1 MLVTSVGGCCR
12 EPGYS
17 GGMYHMGASTSQASS
32 SHQSASAGSQFL
44 YPPQF
49 PGLGANGPNV
59 RMPAPPI
66 PKHMV
71 RPEAIFPPPKRGAA
85 HQSATVTSRQIKQ
98 EPRSPVQQPVKT
110 HAMSHHLPRNGTHM
124 SENPAQQPIKHENMQ
139 MKYPQPIDKR
149 SASHQKSH
157 SKSYNSSR
165 TSLTNPNIA
174 NWGSSNEIPGGRG
187 LTNDSKYIKT
197 EPKSDPFQQL
207 SGHHVKMMHQ
217 KPVPHTTVKKPLS
230 PAFSSPVNQ
239 SRSPFSSPKKQPF
252 SPPPFSHQIKQ
263 QRSPLYSPPSKKPF
277 NQFAPIVKQP
287 RSPPPF
293 SPPKKRPFTPPF
305 SPPRIKPYT
314 PPFSPPKKQPRS
326 PSPFSPPKKQAL
338 SPPFS
343 PPKKQ
348 LMSPP
353 FSPPR
358 KKLISPPFS
367 PLAKHPLSPV
377 FSPLP
382 MQTAKTSQA
391 LPITHVTPNKPST
404 KLSSIFSPDKVT
416 PPPCQSPPRDIKP
429 AISPLLLSPLTPR
442 KSGRSRTQSSG
453 SSSEPELIP
462 VMPKLEDI
470 SGFESIAKGTTAIKL
485 TGKPSGPSSQS
496 KEKKKGTTVPTVAK
510 EIKPVIVSPPQ
521 IPDVVDSKPV
531 VESLPTESSDAL
543 GSSKREHKKK
553 KKHKEH
559 REHKEHKDKD
569 KEKKKDK
576 HKEKH
581 RDKEKDKEKDKHR
594 GDPAP
599 IRITIPK
606 DKIHKMNLIQDKIA
620 YPTIQPEYN
629 ASLKIKIPKD
639 KLKVHQVEQP
649 KPSGL
654 KIKISKEALTM
665 SSSHSLSSS
674 KSGSFSGGT
683 SKKRERS
690 SHKEDRH
697 SHSSKPSKMAKTNG
711 DHRSVE
717 VMFY

>member
-1 MLVTSVGGCCR
+1 MVCCR
-12 EPGYS
+12 DPGYS

-32 SHQSASAGSQFL
+32 SHQSASTGSQFL
-44 YPPQF
+44 YSPQF
-49 PGLGANGPNV
+49 PVQGANGPNV
-59 RMPAPPI
+59 RMPAPPV

-71 RPEAIFPPPKRGAA
+71 RPEAIFPPPKRGAP
-85 HQSATVTSRQIKQ
+85 HQSATVTSRQIKH
-98 EPRSPVQQPVKT
+98 EPRSPVQQPLKSPAV
-110 HAMSHHLPRNGTHM
+110 SHHLPRNGTHM
-124 SENPAQQPIKHENMQ
+124 SENTAQQPIKHENMQ
-139 MKYPQPIDKR
+139 MKYPPPIDKR

-217 KPVPHTTVKKPLS
+217 KPMPPHTVKQSLS

-263 QRSPLYSPPSKKPF
+263 SKSPQPFSPPSKKPF
-277 NQFAPIVKQP
+277 NQFAPFVKQLK
-287 RSPPPF
+287 SPPF

-314 PPFSPPKKQPRS
+314 PPFSPPKKHPM
-326 PSPFSPPKKQAL
+326 

-343 PPKKQ
+343 PPK
-348 LMSPP
+348 
-353 FSPPR
+353 

-367 PLAKHPLSPV
+367 PPAKHPLSPV
-377 FSPLP
+377 FSPLSVP
-382 MQTAKTSQA
+382 TAKTSQA
-391 LPITHVTPNKPST
+391 LPITHVTSKPST
-404 KLSSIFSPDKVT
+404 KPSSIFSPDKVT
-416 PPPCQSPPRDIKP
+416 PPPCHSPTRDIKP
-429 AISPLLLSPLTPR
+429 AISPLLLSPLTPN

-496 KEKKKGTTVPTVAK
+496 KEKKKGATVPTVAK
-510 EIKPVIVSPPQ
+510 EIKPLIVSPPQ

-531 VESLPTESSDAL
+531 VESLPVESSDTP

-581 RDKEKDKEKDKHR
+581 RDKDKDKEKDKHR

-620 YPTIQPEYN
+620 YPPVQPEHN

-674 KSGSFSGGT
+674 KSASFSGGT

-690 SHKEDRH
+690 SHKGEDRH

-717 VMFY
+717 VMLY